1 MCDIQISY
9 KGTVIITGKM
19 PYIPRIGER
28 LAFTFVPI
36 KYWRVKDVTYV
47 LNDRESTTMALIEV
61 DKEELK

>member
-9 KGTVIITGKM
+9 KGAVIVTGKTH
-19 PYIPRIGER
+19 YIPRIGER
-28 LAFTFVPI
+28 LAFTFTPI

-47 LNDRESTTMALIEV
+47 FDEGEGEAVALIEV